1 MSLYSLVLFA
11 HIVGALG
18 LFVALGIEWT
28 ALLRLRGAATVE
40 QAREWLGLFAL
51 VRRLGP
57 ASLVVVLLAGM
68 YLAGTT
74 WGFTPWIGAALVV
87 LPLLA
92 VLGAGSGWR
101 LAGLGRSLAAEQGTL
116 SARLRQRLRDPLP
129 WTSVHLR
136 AALLLGVVFL
146 MVTKPSLQGVLFTL
160 LLAAGLGL
168 AFALPAWNRA
178 RAGAPA

>member
-1 MSLYSLVLFA
+1 MSELAAPA
-11 HIVGALG
+11 HITHSPSALLARWRQRDVGALG

-74 WGFTPWIGAALVV
+74 WGFTP
-87 LPLLA
+87 
-92 VLGAGSGWR
+92 
-101 LAGLGRSLAAEQGTL
+101 
-116 SARLRQRLRDPLP
+116 
-129 WTSVHLR
+129 
-136 AALLLGVVFL
+136 
-146 MVTKPSLQGVLFTL
+146 
-160 LLAAGLGL
+160 
-168 AFALPAWNRA
+168 
-178 RAGAPA
+178 